1 MKYLQQ
7 LAIILSI
14 NFIGELMN
22 YYIPLP
28 VPASVYGL
36 IIMFFCLYTR
46 IIKLHQ
52 VEDVGRYFLIILPI
66 MFISPS
72 VGIIKSV
79 DALKGQIASLVMIAV
94 LSTITVMTVTGL
106 VAQGY
111 IRLKRRMKKENLH
124 VIKEWEQENREDIRE
139 ENVEVSEP

>member
-1 MKYLQQ
+1 
-7 LAIILSI
+7 
-14 NFIGELMN
+14 MN

-111 IRLKRRMKKENLH
+111 IRLQRHMKKESLH
-124 VIKEWEQENREDIRE
+124 AIKELEQENREDIRE

>member
-111 IRLKRRMKKENLH
+111 IRLQRHMKKESLH
-124 VIKEWEQENREDIRE
+124 AIKELEQENREDIRE

>member
-1 MKYLQQ
+1 VKYLQQ

-111 IRLKRRMKKENLH
+111 IRLQRHMKKESLH
-124 VIKEWEQENREDIRE
+124 AIKELEQENREDIRE